1 MSRRRPVVVFG
12 DAVLRGVPPPGV
24 VAGGLV
30 APGRRASGGVAGAA
44 RVSRGRGIPFGAAA
58 PMPAADPGVAVVVTM
73 RLSGV
78 PGRDRPGRDA
88 FGRDRPGRDMPGR
101 EDADPEGVGRE
112 AGCVGPGCVGPGCAG
127 SGWDGSGRGSRS
139 GAAPAFSG
147 SFPVA
152 PFPDVTRPPAFEPLT
167 SLQRSSH
174 CAAFGGDR
182 AANLGRDIDGAADGT
197 CAQTGRRAARCR
209 FRPWRR
215 PVRAR
220 GSPGGSPVSRT
231 GGSARH
237 AAASPGRPG

>member
-30 APGRRASGGVAGAA
+30 APGRRASGGAAGAA

-152 PFPDVTRPPAFEPLT
+152 PFPDVTRPPALEPLT
-167 SLQRSSH
+167 SLQRESRS
-174 CAAFGGDR
+174 AAFGEALPRVR
-182 AANLGRDIDGAADGT
+182 ARGLP
-197 CAQTGRRAARCR
+197 CRRALRPAAGQRR
-209 FRPWRR
+209 GFRSWRR
-215 PVRAR
+215 PVRPWCPS
-220 GSPGGSPVSRT
+220 GSPTEG
-231 GGSARH
+231 
-237 AAASPGRPG
+237 